1 MRAKVVA
8 TALAAALGV
17 FVVQPIIGSAA
28 TVPAVHA
35 VTVPSVTTPV
45 ATTPAVTTPT
55 VSVPSVTT
63 PAVTVPSVTTPV
75 ATTPSVT
82 VPPVTTPTVTAPT
95 GQAPSSTTTS
105 PSVGS
110 TVQKISSAAGG
121 AASTPTGAPAGL
133 ARGVGSAGGRRA
145 TRPQRQRTKHL
156 GAARASAENRRVR
169 SLVTRL
175 RGCLATLDPRSLRLL
190 SLRAGLDG
198 SPRSAT
204 AVARILHVS
213 LTREQLLEQ
222 LSLVELQSQAGAV
235 CAGPTAGET
244 VGATE
249 PSVILSSTAPGLSS
263 SSSASPAASRSA
275 GRAGSTARSA
285 HRRGP
290 RPVVVISPAAAT
302 GKEQRAG
309 AGTPGFP
316 GAAVLTFV
324 VLAAGLSLLA
334 LPGVRRRVLH
344 MPGTR
349 ASTGSAAAGPARAVT
364 GAPATTATAAAAE
377 GVRRRPL
384 RTTGDTP
391 ATPAGDAPAYSQA
404 RVEPHAPQPR
414 AQPQPDV
421 PRHPRWAREHATQ
434 AALVATVIA
443 GGVARLVTRGR
454 RRR

>member
-222 LSLVELQSQAGAV
+222 LSLVELQSQAGAA
-235 CAGPTAGET
+235 CAGTAGET
-244 VGATE
+244 AGASG
-249 PSVILSSTAPGLSS
+249 PSVMRSTAPGLSS

-404 RVEPHAPQPR
+404 RVEPHAPQPQ